1 MFKEK
6 IEEYKSAIG
15 VLESMDSL
23 EVYSFLMEKGKA
35 LNKDSLSV
43 DRRIQENK
51 VTQCMYDLYVDKEDG
66 RFKAWSEATIAAGY
80 AFILV
85 DIFNC
90 MTEEEAK
97 SVTIRDFEEIELEKK
112 TDHEQTNRL
121 LSNDRNDDKQN
132 TVNYGLNIITRYRHK
147 KIIHPSA

>member
-6 IEEYKSAIG
+6 IEEYKTTIG
-15 VLESMDSL
+15 VLEAMDSL
-23 EVYSFLMEKGKA
+23 EVNSYLMEKGKA
-35 LNKDSLSV
+35 LNNDALSV
-43 DRRIQENK
+43 DRQVQENK

-90 MTEEEAK
+90 MTDEEAQT
-97 SVTIRDFEEIELEKK
+97 VTVKDFEELELEKK
-112 TDHEQTNRL
+112 LTMNRQTGYFQMIEIMIN
-121 LSNDRNDDKQN
+121 
-132 TVNYGLNIITRYRHK
+132 
-147 KIIHPSA
+147 KIQ

>member
-6 IEEYKSAIG
+6 IEEYKTTIG

-23 EVYSFLMEKGKA
+23 EVYSYLMEKGKA
-35 LNKDSLSV
+35 LNKDALSV
-43 DRRIQENK
+43 DRQTQENK

-90 MTEEEAK
+90 MTDEEAQT
-97 SVTIRDFEEIELEKK
+97 VTVRDFEELELEKK
-112 TDHEQTNRL
+112 LTMNRQTGYFQMIEIMIN
-121 LSNDRNDDKQN
+121 
-132 TVNYGLNIITRYRHK
+132 
-147 KIIHPSA
+147 KIQ

>member
-6 IEEYKSAIG
+6 IEEYKTTIS

-23 EVYSFLMEKGKA
+23 EVYSYLMEKGKA

-43 DRRIQENK
+43 DRQIQENK

-90 MTEEEAK
+90 MTDEEAQT
-97 SVTIRDFEEIELEKK
+97 VTIKDFEELELEKK
-112 TDHEQTNRL
+112 LTMNRQTGYFQMIEIMIN
-121 LSNDRNDDKQN
+121 
-132 TVNYGLNIITRYRHK
+132 
-147 KIIHPSA
+147 KIQ

>member
-6 IEEYKSAIG
+6 IEEYRSTIS
-15 VLESMDSL
+15 VLESMDGL
-23 EVYSFLMEKGKA
+23 EVYSYLMEKGEA
-35 LNKDSLSV
+35 LNRDALSV

-90 MTEEEAK
+90 MTDEETQA
-97 SVTIRDFEEIELEKK
+97 VTVRDFEEMELEKK
-112 TDHEQTNRL
+112 LTMNRQTGYF
-121 LSNDRNDDKQN
+121 QMIEIM
-132 TVNYGLNIITRYRHK
+132 LN
-147 KIIHPSA
+147 KIQ

>member
-1 MFKEK
+1 MKK
-6 IEEYKSAIG
+6 IEGYKSAIG

-23 EVYSFLMEKGKA
+23 EVYSYLMEKGKA
-35 LNKDSLSV
+35 LKEDALSV
-43 DRRIQENK
+43 DRHTQDNK

-90 MTEEEAK
+90 MTDEEAQT
-97 SVTIRDFEEIELEKK
+97 VTVRDFEELELEKK
-112 TDHEQTNRL
+112 LTMNRQTGYFQMIEIMIN
-121 LSNDRNDDKQN
+121 
-132 TVNYGLNIITRYRHK
+132 
-147 KIIHPSA
+147 KIQ

>member
-1 MFKEK
+1 MFKKK

-23 EVYSFLMEKGKA
+23 EVYSYLMEKGKA
-35 LNKDSLSV
+35 LNEDALSV
-43 DRRIQENK
+43 DRHTQENK
-51 VTQCMYDLYVDKEDG
+51 VTQCMYDLYVDRECG

-90 MTEEEAK
+90 MTDEEAQT
-97 SVTIRDFEEIELEKK
+97 VTVRDFEEMELEKK
-112 TDHEQTNRL
+112 LTMNRQTGYFQMIEIMIN
-121 LSNDRNDDKQN
+121 
-132 TVNYGLNIITRYRHK
+132 
-147 KIIHPSA
+147 KIQ

>member
-1 MFKEK
+1 MKK
-6 IEEYKSAIG
+6 IEEYKSAID

-23 EVYSFLMEKGKA
+23 EVYSYLMEKGKA
-35 LNKDSLSV
+35 LKEDALSV
-43 DRRIQENK
+43 DRHTQDNK

-90 MTEEEAK
+90 MTDEEAQT
-97 SVTIRDFEEIELEKK
+97 VTVRDFEEMELEKK
-112 TDHEQTNRL
+112 LTMNRQTGYFQMIEIMIN
-121 LSNDRNDDKQN
+121 
-132 TVNYGLNIITRYRHK
+132 
-147 KIIHPSA
+147 KIQ

>member
-6 IEEYKSAIG
+6 IEEYKTTIG

-23 EVYSFLMEKGKA
+23 EVYSYLMEKGKA
-35 LNKDSLSV
+35 LNKDALSV
-43 DRRIQENK
+43 DRQIQENK

-90 MTEEEAK
+90 MTDEEART
-97 SVTIRDFEEIELEKK
+97 VTVRDFEELELEKK
-112 TDHEQTNRL
+112 LTMNRQTGYFQMIEIMIN
-121 LSNDRNDDKQN
+121 
-132 TVNYGLNIITRYRHK
+132 
-147 KIIHPSA
+147 KIQ

>member
-6 IEEYKSAIG
+6 IEEYKTTIG

-23 EVYSFLMEKGKA
+23 EVYSYLMEKGKA
-35 LNKDSLSV
+35 LNKDALSV
-43 DRRIQENK
+43 DRQIQENK

-90 MTEEEAK
+90 MTEEEAQT
-97 SVTIRDFEEIELEKK
+97 VTVGDFEELELEKK
-112 TDHEQTNRL
+112 LTMNRQTGYFQMIEIMIN
-121 LSNDRNDDKQN
+121 
-132 TVNYGLNIITRYRHK
+132 
-147 KIIHPSA
+147 KIQ

>member
-6 IEEYKSAIG
+6 IEEYKTTIS

-23 EVYSFLMEKGKA
+23 EVYSYLMEKGKA

-43 DRRIQENK
+43 DRQIQENK

-66 RFKAWSEATIAAGY
+66 RFKAWSESTIAAGY

-90 MTEEEAK
+90 MTDEEAQT
-97 SVTIRDFEEIELEKK
+97 VTVKDFEELELEKK
-112 TDHEQTNRL
+112 LTMNRQTGYFQMIEIMINKL
-121 LSNDRNDDKQN
+121 Q
-132 TVNYGLNIITRYRHK
+132 
-147 KIIHPSA
+147 